1 MVLRTAPKIPKSRN
15 PEIQKSRNPEIP
27 KPRNPEIAK
36 SQDPEPPKSRSPEIQ
51 KSASRSGPLNPC
63 MQCSLSAQ
71 ISCASE
77 VCFALWTG
85 QPVQKNE
92 SDVKAQRRLPLQCQ
106 VRNHVRKGC
115 SKMQSTKS
123 LNSGSLNP
131 CMYMHGFTLVYI
143 CMYKRLRGTGHI

>member
-36 SQDPEPPKSRSPEIQ
+36 SQDPEPPKSRSPEIP

-85 QPVQKNE
+85 QPVQKTRKRCE
-92 SDVKAQRRLPLQCQ
+92 GPKTFATTVPGSKSRSKRMFEAAKHEIAKLWFAKPV
-106 VRNHVRKGC
+106 HVYARVH
-115 SKMQSTKS
+115 SSI
-123 LNSGSLNP
+123 
-131 CMYMHGFTLVYI
+131 YI
-143 CMYKRLRGTGHI
+143 WMN